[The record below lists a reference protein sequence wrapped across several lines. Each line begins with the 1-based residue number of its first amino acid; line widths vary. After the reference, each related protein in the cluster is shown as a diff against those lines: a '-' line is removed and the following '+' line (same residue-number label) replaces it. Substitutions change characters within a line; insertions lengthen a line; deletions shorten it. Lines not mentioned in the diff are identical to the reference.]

1 MLFSFQIQC
10 CKSRLNFIAQ
20 RSSSVPVS
28 VFAWRSLPRVLHS
41 KSASPRALTMI
52 EERPSKLNANHLNV
66 GKKIATTVPQ
76 LDPELAQKQPKTHN
90 VARFL
95 PYDFRVQHRL
105 FRICPFLPHSKTCP
119 PKPQVV
125 GSSPARPAKNTV
137 IHGVLLF
144 LPESSFGNQP
154 REIRN
159 STRG

>member
-10 CKSRLNFIAQ
+10 CESRLNFIAQ

-28 VFAWRSLPRVLHS
+28 VFAWRSLPRVSHS
-41 KSASPRALTMI
+41 KSTSPRALTMI
-52 EERPSKLNANHLNV
+52 EERSSKLNANDLSV

-76 LDPELAQKQPKTHN
+76 LDPKPARKQLKTHN

-95 PYDFRVQHRL
+95 PYIFRVQHSI

-125 GSSPARPAKNTV
+125 GSSPARPGRKKPVSEWAFF
-137 IHGVLLF
+137 VLI
-144 LPESSFGNQP
+144 QVH
-154 REIRN
+154 
-159 STRG
+159 T